1 MKITLPLLFTLSLL
15 LGACM
20 KTEFVDDAVPEEIR
34 ITRAIDSIGI
44 DSTFLF
50 EAAYFDEGGNRDNSR
65 AFWWGSAD
73 TSVVAIDSLTGLAT
87 GKEMGET
94 SISVYTS
101 DNSGNTITAS
111 KLIYVGQQGTI
122 SRTEKQ
128 GTIFTTSSYELRG
141 TYTLI
146 QDGDEFTIEVNSDY
160 FATSALPG
168 LYIYL
173 SNNLNSLNGS
183 YEIGPVTV
191 FQGAHTY
198 NLGSEINI
206 NDYQYILYY
215 CKPFNVEV
223 GEGRPNN

>member
-1 MKITLPLLFTLSLL
+1 
-15 LGACM
+15 M

-44 DSTFLF
+44 DSTFRF
-50 EAAYFDEGGNRDNSR
+50 EAAYFDNGGNRDNSR
-65 AFWWGSAD
+65 NIWWTSSD
-73 TSVVAIDSLTGLAT
+73 TSVAEIDSASGIAV
-87 GKEMGET
+87 GKSIGNT
-94 SISVYTS
+94 SISAHVL
-101 DNSGNTITAS
+101 DNSNNS
-111 KLIYVGQQGTI
+111 LMVSEMLFVGQQGMV

-128 GTIFTTSSYELRG
+128 GTIFTTSSYALRG
-141 TYTLI
+141 TYTFI
-146 QDGDEFTIEVNSDY
+146 QEDDEFTIEVNSDY
-160 FATSALPG
+160 FATDALPG

-191 FQGAHTY
+191 FEGAHSY